1 MITERIEAE
10 RQPTNF
16 NRNKKTMN
24 LIKKTVLAVVVNV
37 LIIASFFIFVNCF
50 NKQEMWPVVVSG
62 IFLLAFVVV
71 KLNVVSK
78 ESSRSQTKYY
88 R

>member
-1 MITERIEAE
+1 
-10 RQPTNF
+10 
-16 NRNKKTMN
+16 MN
-24 LIKKTVLAVVVNV
+24 LIKKTVLVVVVNV

-78 ESSRSQTKYY
+78 DSSRSQTKYY

>member
-1 MITERIEAE
+1 
-10 RQPTNF
+10 
-16 NRNKKTMN
+16 MN
-24 LIKKTVLAVVVNV
+24 LIKKTLLAVIVNV
-37 LIIASFFIFVNCF
+37 LIIASFFVFVNCF
-50 NKQEMWPVVVSG
+50 NKQEVWPVVVSG

-78 ESSRSQTKYY
+78 ENSRSQTKYY